1 MKTFVEYLEARG
13 KFHESLKSV
22 GGFGLMGGWK
32 PIGDESS
39 EENKK
44 NASYFGSVAKKIVVP
59 KLYDVLE
66 RGSTDIHIYFGRKE
80 NMFLDRISL
89 SKENNILRYENYF
102 FEELGIPKTDIV
114 YVKEMIGGDVWKP
127 WIVLHGLS
135 HAIIDS
141 PHTKSKIKQFFDLI
155 KDFYSK
161 LCEVDLYNILIISGG
176 ESGDQFRQLEN
187 RRFLLSK
194 IFRFRSAKTYDLDRH
209 TFMSRNDLFAPVN
222 SVEELIHEIF
232 TWFLYN
238 GENLPM
244 PDKSTLKEIYD
255 YLQSIDCDISEEKIE
270 SLISELFEN
279 LISMFKKNIAD
290 CRGHVVVD

>member
-1 MKTFVEYLEARG
+1 MKTFFEYLEARG
-13 KFHESLKSV
+13 NFHESLKSV
-22 GGFGLMGGWK
+22 GGFGFMQGWK
-32 PIGDESS
+32 PIGDEGS

-44 NASYFGSVAKKIVVP
+44 NVSYFSSVAKKIVVP

-80 NMFLDRISL
+80 EFSINLL
-89 SKENNILRYENYF
+89 SNYENYF

-114 YVKEMIGGDVWKP
+114 YVKEIVGGDVWKP

-135 HAIIDS
+135 HALMDS
-141 PHTKSKIKQFFDLI
+141 DHTKSKLVDCFHLI
-155 KDFYSK
+155 KNFYSK
-161 LCEVDLYNILIISGG
+161 LCGINLYSILMVGTLISSG

-194 IFRFRSAKTYDLDRH
+194 IFKFRSAKTYDLDRH
-209 TFMSRNDLFAPVN
+209 DVMYRNNLFTPVN

-238 GENLPM
+238 GENLPI
-244 PDKSTLKEIYD
+244 PEESTLKEIYD
-255 YLQSIDCDISEEKIE
+255 YLQSIDCDISVNQIK
-270 SLISELFEN
+270 SLISELFEG
-279 LISMFKKNIAD
+279 LISMFRANIAA
-290 CRGHVVVD
+290 CRGHVVID